1 MIDPKVFFD
10 TLKNRGIDFFT
21 GVPDSLLKNFCSCL
35 LSNVSKK
42 QNIIAANEG
51 NAVGI
56 GVGYHLATNKIPL
69 VYLQNSGLGNIINPL
84 LSIVDREIY
93 SIPMLFLVGW
103 RGEPGV
109 KDEPQHKKQGKVTL
123 PLLESM
129 EIPYKILSS
138 DMREQD
144 IKETIRVSITS
155 IKKES
160 APFMLVVKKNVFNK
174 FQASETSDED
184 SQICNREQAVIEIL
198 SSIRKDD
205 IVVSTTGMISRE
217 VFEYRQKKGF
227 DHKTDFLTIG
237 GMGHANQIATGIALQ
252 KPEKQVICIDGDG
265 AALMHLGSL
274 CINGSLGCLNY
285 KHIILNN
292 SAHDSVGGQPT
303 VGDQV
308 DFTSI
313 AKASGYK
320 LVKQVADLKELK
332 SSLKQ
337 VIETD
342 GPSLLEVRVKKGARP
357 DLGRPTNTPFDNKK
371 LFMDFL
377 KNG

>member
-10 TLKNRGIDFFT
+10 TLKNSGIDFFT

-84 LSIVDREIY
+84 LSIADREIY

-129 EIPYKILSS
+129 EIPYEILSS

-144 IKETIRVSITS
+144 IKETIKVSITS

-174 FQASETSDED
+174 FHTSETSDED
-184 SQICNREQAVIEIL
+184 SQICTREQAVIEIL

-217 VFEYRQKKGF
+217 VFEYRKKKEF

-274 CINGSLGCLNY
+274 CINGSLGCLNF

-308 DFTSI
+308 DFVSI
-313 AKASGYK
+313 AKASGYRF
-320 LVKQVADLKELK
+320 VKKVVDFQELK